1 MMFREDGQGATP
13 LKSLLIAQNPGRQM
27 NAESSFSLSWDGLIK
42 GMTAGVSLLFI
53 MLMLVFTLVLD
64 NLTLTVGIMVLFV
77 CILLMPL
84 LWTPQGYAIK
94 GNLVTVS
101 RRIGEVEISVARAPK
116 RWKWTWWGVRLFGSG
131 GLHGYLG
138 HFIFK
143 GIGKVRMYATNRH
156 SLVLLVDE
164 KGNKTLV
171 SPNEPERFI
180 QQLRKSL
187 PKVGYESAE

>member
-1 MMFREDGQGATP
+1 MMFQEGGQGATL
-13 LKSLLIAQNPGRQM
+13 LKSPLIAQNPGRQM
-27 NAESSFSLSWDGLIK
+27 NAQSSFSLSWDGLIK
-42 GMTAGVSLLFI
+42 GMTAGVSLLLI
-53 MLMLVFTLVLD
+53 MLMVIFALVLD

-84 LWTPQGYAIK
+84 LWAPQGYAVK
-94 GNLVTVS
+94 GNLVTVR
-101 RRIGEVEISVARAPK
+101 RRIGEAEISVAKAPE

-131 GLHGYLG
+131 GLYGYFG
-138 HFIFK
+138 HFMFK
-143 GIGKVRMYATNRH
+143 GIGRVRMYAANRH

-180 QQLRKSL
+180 QQLGKSL
-187 PKVGYESAE
+187 PKVASESV